1 MSQGAYTSTR
11 ELARLRYQARGFS
24 YLPAQPV
31 GSVLSGRKRS
41 RLRGR
46 GLDFDELRHYRPGD
60 DIRNMD
66 WKVTRR
72 TGQPYIRV
80 FTEERDRPVWI
91 LVDQRLSM
99 FFGSEYQLKS
109 VASADIAALTAW
121 RVISQGDRVG
131 CLMFNDHEH
140 YMAKPSRSP
149 GKIMSWLAKLAAM
162 NNALHANAS
171 WTSDAEA
178 FHRALKKLST
188 QVHHDGLIV
197 IASDFYGWNPACL
210 EAIKQI
216 RQHNDVICA
225 LVSDPL
231 ERDISSARK
240 LVVSDGR
247 FQLEIDPEHKDT
259 RQRYQTDFANSYES
273 IEASLKRHNIPLLSI
288 DTRLPAA
295 TQLQRQLS
303 GQSASHVATAGK
315 EHAK

>member
-11 ELARLRYQARGFS
+11 ELARLRYQATGFS
-24 YLPAQPV
+24 FLPAQPV
-31 GSVLSGRKRS
+31 SSVLSGRKRS

-72 TGQPYIRV
+72 TGQPYVRV
-80 FTEERDRPVWI
+80 FTEERDRSVWV
-91 LVDQRLSM
+91 LADQRLSM

-109 VASADIAALTAW
+109 VAAADLAALTAW
-121 RVISQGDRVG
+121 RVIAQGDRVG
-131 CLMFNDHEH
+131 CLIFNDHEH
-140 YMAKPSRSP
+140 VLAKPSRSP
-149 GKIMSWLAKLAAM
+149 GKVMSWLAKLAAM
-162 NNALHANAS
+162 NNALHADAN
-171 WTSDAEA
+171 WTADKSA
-178 FHRALKKLST
+178 FEWALKKLSA

-197 IASDFYGWNPACL
+197 IASDFHGWNPACL

-225 LVSDPL
+225 FVSDPL
-231 ERDISSARK
+231 ERDISDAHK

-259 RQRYQTDFANSYES
+259 RQRYQADFAGRYES
-273 IEASLKRHNIPLLSI
+273 IEASLKRHSIPLLSI

-295 TQLQRQLS
+295 TQIQQQLS
-303 GQSASHVATAGK
+303 GQSASRAATAGGERIK
-315 EHAK
+315 